1 MTSKFTGSAVLV
13 VFGLLIVH
21 TQSQGVSLDDL
32 IKNVFTPAPDGTT
45 TQVFNPTPPPPT
57 PAPAP
62 APVPTPDTRVNP
74 DGGGGAYR
82 SCGLDRECVPRHLCV
97 DGAIST
103 TGENFIDIRI
113 DDSVCSYNELCCDIP
128 NKVNILR
135 ERGF

>member
-1 MTSKFTGSAVLV
+1 MTSKFTSSAVLV

-21 TQSQGVSLDDL
+21 TRSKGVSLDNL
-32 IKNVFTPAPDGTT
+32 IQIVLTPAPDSTT
-45 TQVFNPTPPPPT
+45 KRPS
-57 PAPAP
+57 
-62 APVPTPDTRVNP
+62 PVPTPDTRVNP